1 MTRRKQQEPPKPPTT
16 NCVRWKS
23 AHMHQPNDRQ
33 MTAATTTVA
42 VAITIAANI
51 TSPAPNNERCLT
63 LVVLV
68 LCEVDVGQVVVDVL
82 VRHVR

>member
-1 MTRRKQQEPPKPPTT
+1 
-16 NCVRWKS
+16 
-23 AHMHQPNDRQ
+23 MHQPNDRQ
-33 MTAATTTVA
+33 MTAATTTTVA